1 MTLST
6 LHLAH
11 ECKWVNCVSA
21 SRAAVRLL
29 RRIPLTMERLHSSR
43 TRESECLCEQKLR
56 KTRNVDET
64 LMKNTGLFSVKIGT
78 SHSEKGRNNFTW
90 WIISWRKMFIQRQK
104 TSKAYFIEISI
115 RIMRF
120 SLVYIMWHN
129 EFDEPNFGKHIR
141 DRLFIRSTT
150 ILLNCNLQFCANFPD
165 RFVLTY
171 VRDFIQFCDV
181 AKKWRHRQ
189 LD

>member
-64 LMKNTGLFSVKIGT
+64 LIKNTGLFSVKIGT

-104 TSKAYFIEISI
+104 TSKADFIENNEILSSI
-115 RIMRF
+115 YNVTQWIRRAKVWQTHSRSAF
-120 SLVYIMWHN
+120 HSKHN
-129 EFDEPNFGKHIR
+129 NTFK
-141 DRLFIRSTT
+141 LQLT
-150 ILLNCNLQFCANFPD
+150 IL
-165 RFVLTY
+165 R
-171 VRDFIQFCDV
+171 
-181 AKKWRHRQ
+181 
-189 LD
+189 